1 MLGRVSST
9 PAPVPAAAP
18 SPPSATG
25 RTRLLGVDAARGLA
39 LLGMMGTHLVSSTA
53 DDGGV
58 SWVYEVFSGRAS
70 ALFAVLAGVG
80 LALATGRT
88 RPPRGRDLRAARAG
102 VLARAGVIAAVGL
115 AVGLAPG
122 NIYVILVYYGLLF
135 AVGSL
140 FVGLGARTLAVLAA
154 TWLVLSPVASHLL
167 RQLLVGP
174 PGAPSYD
181 VPSPASLLDPV
192 GLLTGLALTG
202 VYPVLTWTGYLLLG
216 LAVGRMPLDRARTAV
231 GLLVTGVVLAV
242 AAPLASAAALSAAGG
257 TRVLAE
263 SLPPSWGLTDLDR
276 ALAVFLPGSTP
287 TTSWAWLLVDTPH
300 SATPF
305 DLLATS
311 GSALAALGLALLV
324 ASAGPVVRLTAGEP
338 RPLGTLLLVPLA
350 AAGSATLTLYTLHVL
365 TAGTTSAVAG
375 QEGAWVLH
383 AAAAVVIGLALR
395 EAGSRGPLEHL
406 AFRASA
412 AARRWAAG
420 GSAAPGTPGPRVRR

>member
-1 MLGRVSST
+1 MLGPVTTT
-9 PAPVPAAAP
+9 PATA
-18 SPPSATG
+18 S

-39 LLGMMGTHLVSSTA
+39 LLGMMGTHLVASTTA
-53 DDGGV
+53 DGGV
-58 SWVYEVFSGRAS
+58 SWVYQVFSGRAS

-80 LALATGRT
+80 LALATGRAQ
-88 RPPRGRDLRAARAG
+88 PPRGTDLRAARAG

-115 AVGLAPG
+115 VVGLAPG

-140 FVGLGARTLAVLAA
+140 FVGLGARTLAVLAGA
-154 TWLVLSPVASHLL
+154 WLLLAPVASHLL

-202 VYPVLTWTGYLLLG
+202 VYPVLTWTGYLLVG
-216 LAVGRMPLDRARTAV
+216 LAVGRMPLARTRTAV
-231 GLLVTGVVLAV
+231 GLLATGAVLAV
-242 AAPLASAAALSAAGG
+242 AAPLASAAALRAAGG
-257 TRVLAE
+257 TRVLEE

-287 TTSWAWLLVDTPH
+287 TTSWAWLLVDAPH

-311 GSALAALGLALLV
+311 GSALAVLGLALLV
-324 ASAGPVVRLTAGEP
+324 ASAGPPVRLGAAAPQPVGS
-338 RPLGTLLLVPLA
+338 LLLVPLA
-350 AAGSATLTLYTLHVL
+350 AAGSATLTLYSLHVL
-365 TAGTTSAVAG
+365 TAGATYAVAG
-375 QEGAWVLH
+375 PEGAWALH
-383 AAAAVVIGLALR
+383 AVAAVVLGLALR

-412 AARRWAAG
+412 GARRRVSGSRG
-420 GSAAPGTPGPRVRR
+420 GSQGGPLGGGALRR

>member
-1 MLGRVSST
+1 MLGRVSTT
-9 PAPVPAAAP
+9 PAPSRAT
-18 SPPSATG
+18 TG

-53 DDGGV
+53 ADGGV

-80 LALATGRT
+80 LALATGRAPD
-88 RPPRGRDLRAARAG
+88 RLPPRGRDLRAARAG

-140 FVGLGARTLAVLAA
+140 FVGLGARALAVLAGA
-154 TWLVLSPVASHLL
+154 WLVLAPVASHLL

-202 VYPVLTWTGYLLLG
+202 VYPVLTWTGYLLVG
-216 LAVGRMPLDRARTAV
+216 LAVGRMPLDRVRTATT
-231 GLLVTGVVLAV
+231 LLVTGVVLAV
-242 AAPLASAAALSAAGG
+242 AAPLASAAALGAAGG
-257 TRVLAE
+257 SRALEE

-287 TTSWAWLLVDTPH
+287 TTSWAWLFVDAPH

-311 GSALAALGLALLV
+311 GSALAVLGLALLV
-324 ASAGPVVRLTAGEP
+324 ASAGPVVRLTAAEP
-338 RPLGTLLLVPLA
+338 RPLGALLLVPLA

-365 TAGTTSAVAG
+365 TAGATSAVLG

-383 AAAAVVIGLALR
+383 AAAAVVLGLALR
-395 EAGSRGPLEHL
+395 EAGSRGPLEQL

-412 AARRWAAG
+412 AARRRAAG
-420 GSAAPGTPGPRVRR
+420 GSQAPVRR